1 MQWIEWMLSQ
11 FQIYFSYPFVRYA
24 MAAGILIALSS
35 SLLGVVLVLRRY
47 SYIGD
52 SLSHVAFGAM
62 AVSSVLNLA
71 GQKLLLILPVTI
83 LSAMLILRN
92 RQSSKISGD
101 AVLAMISVS
110 SLALG
115 YLIMNLFP
123 VSGNLSGDVCSTLFG
138 STSILTL
145 THGEVIACAI
155 FSGLVMVIYV
165 VSYREIFRITFD
177 EEFAEA
183 TGTRVSSLNTF
194 LAGII
199 AVAVVLAMELVGS
212 LLISALVIFPAVTSM
227 QIFSDFRR
235 VSIFSAV
242 IGALGTAAG
251 ILIAI
256 LAGTPVGSTIVAADL
271 MIFVIVLI
279 GGRKKS

>member
-1 MQWIEWMLSQ
+1 MQGIEWMFSQ

-24 MAAGILIALSS
+24 MAAGILIALCS

-62 AVSSVLNLA
+62 AASSVLNLS
-71 GQKLLLILPVTI
+71 GQKLLLIIPVTI
-83 LSAMLILRN
+83 ISAMLILRN

-101 AVLAMISVS
+101 AGLAMISVS

-138 STSILTL
+138 STSILML
-145 THGEVIACAI
+145 TSGEVMICAL
-155 FSGLVMVIYV
+155 FSAVVMVIYLV
-165 VSYREIFRITFD
+165 YYREIFRISFD

-183 TGTRVSSLNTF
+183 TGTRVSALNTF

-199 AVAVVLAMELVGS
+199 AVTVVLAMELVGS
-212 LLISALVIFPAVTSM
+212 LLISALVIFPAVTAM
-227 QIFSDFRR
+227 QIFSDFRG

-242 IGALGTAAG
+242 IGAFGTAAG

-256 LAGTPVGSTIVAADL
+256 LAGTPVGSMIVATDL
-271 MIFVIVLI
+271 MIFLMVLI
-279 GGRKKS
+279 GGRMRP